1 MNKSSAKGAVINKRY
16 IRLLTG
22 SAALLLLLSVRSVL
36 LLGRS
41 ASLVFHIN
49 DPDIQKKNWE
59 GSFYEEGTRE
69 IIQTK
74 NGRISM
80 RYPTAVLFYSP
91 YVTSCQPFSSS
102 RASHH

>member
-22 SAALLLLLSVRSVL
+22 SAALLLLLSVGSVL

-49 DPDIQKKNWE
+49 DPDKVSVGYDSGVGE
-59 GSFYEEGTRE
+59 CASRSA
-69 IIQTK
+69 
-74 NGRISM
+74 R
-80 RYPTAVLFYSP
+80 TAI
-91 YVTSCQPFSSS
+91 
-102 RASHH
+102 